1 MSRQTSSLVL
11 LLSAALACGTDP
23 SGQQTTNL
31 TGVARDYE
39 LGGGLGGAAI
49 ALLEIPSKT
58 TTADAGGG
66 FSFANLTRGDSVR
79 VIVTA
84 TNYRE
89 TVNPT
94 LPLGNGTLNGDAAAA
109 SAAFVANQYAA
120 VGVTPTAGDAMIV
133 ARLEDAQGNP
143 RTGIPL
149 ADITLLDQNQAP
161 TGTGP
166 YIFGATGLDNTLVLT
181 TAFSGVSRIAF
192 LNVPPGNYTLR
203 VVVLGGTALRR
214 PVVARSNGVTLVV
227 R

>member
-1 MSRQTSSLVL
+1 MSRHTPSLAL
-11 LLSAALACGTDP
+11 LLAATLSCGTDP
-23 SGQQTTNL
+23 SSQQTTTI

-39 LGGGLGGAAI
+39 LGGALGGAAV

-66 FSFANLTRGDSVR
+66 FNFADLPRGDSVR
-79 VIVTA
+79 IIVTA

-89 TVNPT
+89 TVNPV

-109 SAAFVANQYAA
+109 SSAFVNSQYAA
-120 VGVTPTAGDAMIV
+120 VGVTATAGTAMIV

-166 YIFGATGLDNTLVLT
+166 YIFGATGLDNTLVVT
-181 TAFSGVSRIAF
+181 TATGGVSRIAF
-192 LNVPPGNYTLR
+192 LNVPPGSYALR
-203 VVVLGGTALRR
+203 VVVLGGTALLRS
-214 PVVARSNGVTLVV
+214 VVARNNGVTLVV

>member
-1 MSRQTSSLVL
+1 MPRRTSLHAL
-11 LLSAALACGTDP
+11 LLAAILSCGTDP
-23 SGQQTTNL
+23 SGRQTTTL

-39 LGGGLGGAAI
+39 LGGTLGGAAI
-49 ALLEIPSKT
+49 ALLEDPSKT

-66 FSFANLTRGDSVR
+66 FSFADLTRGDSVR
-79 VIVTA
+79 VIVTG

-89 TVNPT
+89 TIGPIRH
-94 LPLGNGTLNGDAAAA
+94 LDNGTVNVNAPAA
-109 SAAFVANQYAA
+109 SVAFVGSRYAE

-133 ARLEDAQGNP
+133 VRLEDAQGNP

-192 LNVPPGNYTLR
+192 LNVPPGSYTLR
-203 VVVLGGTALRR
+203 VVLLGGTVLLR
-214 PVVARSNGVTLVV
+214 PVVARSNGVTLGV